1 MQIAIY
7 IRWIAKINNE
17 RINPC
22 IEKESGVRK
31 TVHESTVLHWPNI
44 TNCYVAI

>member
-7 IRWIAKINNE
+7 ITWVVRINNE

-22 IEKESGVRK
+22 YSRIGIWCEENSARIYG
-31 TVHESTVLHWPNI
+31 L
-44 TNCYVAI
+44 ALA